1 MVICQLE
8 TLHEMARVCM
18 QQIVDNLPSRSLA
31 MGTERKDV
39 AGKGSWHIPKFH
51 AMLHSA
57 SSILLMGPWS
67 NCEAQVIENNHVYMK
82 RLAELTNQR
91 VDQWEL
97 QILIHVARTEEAGN
111 ACNHETTALGDMKN
125 NPLCAHEHASGSCAT
140 HITLSKSNLVSGI
153 RSNIWEYMIAWK
165 TCRHILV
172 YPAQRTDARTNGGVY
187 ICMSDLVTPAQS
199 SGARSEWIRYCR
211 DMLHLPHYLGVY
223 IQATYH
229 RNIATVQAPTDDRAS
244 FLSAPEVYR
253 ELLSLVQVHDI
264 NDCRYGKGINPLID
278 IRYIAII

>member
-1 MVICQLE
+1 
-8 TLHEMARVCM
+8 
-18 QQIVDNLPSRSLA
+18 
-31 MGTERKDV
+31 
-39 AGKGSWHIPKFH
+39 
-51 AMLHSA
+51 
-57 SSILLMGPWS
+57 
-67 NCEAQVIENNHVYMK
+67 
-82 RLAELTNQR
+82 
-91 VDQWEL
+91 
-97 QILIHVARTEEAGN
+97 
-111 ACNHETTALGDMKN
+111 
-125 NPLCAHEHASGSCAT
+125 
-140 HITLSKSNLVSGI
+140 
-153 RSNIWEYMIAWK
+153 
-165 TCRHILV
+165 
-172 YPAQRTDARTNGGVY
+172 
-187 ICMSDLVTPAQS
+187 MSDLVTPPQS

>member
-1 MVICQLE
+1 
-8 TLHEMARVCM
+8 
-18 QQIVDNLPSRSLA
+18 

-140 HITLSKSNLVSGI
+140 HITLSKSNLVAGI

-165 TCRHILV
+165 TCRHSLV

-211 DMLHLPHYLGVY
+211 DMLHLPLPRRVHPGYLPSQY
-223 IQATYH
+223 CNSTSSH
-229 RNIATVQAPTDDRAS
+229 RRPSIILISPRSVSRAALPGAGS
-244 FLSAPEVYR
+244 R
-253 ELLSLVQVHDI
+253 HQ
-264 NDCRYGKGINPLID
+264 
-278 IRYIAII
+278 